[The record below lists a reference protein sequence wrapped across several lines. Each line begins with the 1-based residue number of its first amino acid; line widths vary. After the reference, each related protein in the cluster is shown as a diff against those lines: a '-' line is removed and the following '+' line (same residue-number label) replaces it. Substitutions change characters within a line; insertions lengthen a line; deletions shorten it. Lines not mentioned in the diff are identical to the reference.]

1 MKSSVKYLLSL
12 LIILQFSNCKKDEES
27 TVLVN
32 ASVAN
37 SAEGSVNFNS
47 GDYVAGTTVT
57 FTATPEDGYV
67 FTNWT
72 NTSTN
77 QTFTSNPLSI
87 AVNENTNMVANFD
100 KIAYTI
106 DVDVTGQGEVQKNVV
121 GGGTEFTHGSTIELT
136 AVPDSG
142 HSFFYWNNDPGDT
155 ENPKRITLENNQNLA
170 AKFDYEVAKNLVGT
184 WEFEISDPTSR
195 NITIIR
201 MSIDISLNVLMTTIV
216 NGEVISQIF
225 TQMLA
230 ISASAILIVTLLYY
244 Y

>member
-1 MKSSVKYLLSL
+1 MKSTIKYILSL

-37 SAEGSVNFNS
+37 SSEGSVNFNS

-57 FTATPEDGYV
+57 FTAIPEDGYV

-77 QTFTSNPLSI
+77 QTYTTNPLSI

-106 DVDVTGQGEVQKNVV
+106 DVDVTGQGEVQKSVV
-121 GGGTEFTHGSTIELT
+121 GGGTEFTHGST
-136 AVPDSG
+136 
-142 HSFFYWNNDPGDT
+142 H
-155 ENPKRITLENNQNLA
+155 RI
-170 AKFDYEVAKNLVGT
+170 DCC
-184 WEFEISDPTSR
+184 S
-195 NITIIR
+195 
-201 MSIDISLNVLMTTIV
+201 
-216 NGEVISQIF
+216 
-225 TQMLA
+225 
-230 ISASAILIVTLLYY
+230 
-244 Y
+244 